1 MSALRCRPVRSN
13 TKMLN
18 LPSSESSLLVRT
30 DFTDDAAWQRVRS
43 AALAE
48 SADGFRAYVTVI
60 DERAYDGAAWDD
72 VRQAAMAG
80 GQHAAVLFIA
90 DHSALGKD
98 HPIQV
103 LDLSRESRAPFR
115 CIARELWSVDN
126 NLNIANMDWE
136 EFADNTDGDGIF
148 RGFD

>member
-1 MSALRCRPVRSN
+1 
-13 TKMLN
+13 MLS

-30 DFTDDAAWQRVRS
+30 DFSDDAAWQRVRS

-48 SADGFRAYVTVI
+48 SIDGVRAYVTVI
-60 DERAYDGAAWDD
+60 DEPAYDGASWED
-72 VRQAAMAG
+72 VHQAAMAG
-80 GQHAAVLFIA
+80 GEHAAVLFIA
-90 DHSALGKD
+90 DHSARGED

-126 NLNIANMDWE
+126 NLNIANMGWE
-136 EFADNTDGDGIF
+136 EFADNTDADGVF